1 MLDWIINIPLYI
13 FAAMMLGVV
22 IYYGTK
28 ENENDD

>member
-22 IYYGTK
+22 LHYGMK
-28 ENENDD
+28 ENDNDD